1 MQYQKVIDEDHG
13 RFGQVG
19 KFLFA
24 EPLKN
29 SLNFY
34 HLEFEDGERERFLAY
49 QIDSYNE
56 TKRKET
62 GYELSLVDLVK
73 NARKHNQDLRF
84 GQLLFNA
91 LSLHDKTNYDDQYD
105 ANFHS
110 RLFYIEDTELATAIS
125 EWYEFVETYKVKE
138 DTSAGLLHESGDDQ
152 VEG

>member
-1 MQYQKVIDEDHG
+1 MYAA
-13 RFGQVG
+13 
-19 KFLFA
+19 FL
-24 EPLKN
+24 
-29 SLNFY
+29 
-34 HLEFEDGERERFLAY
+34 
-49 QIDSYNE
+49 I
-56 TKRKET
+56 
-62 GYELSLVDLVK
+62 ELVSH
-73 NARKHNQDLRF
+73 ARHHNQDLRF